1 MSLYSLALLR
11 NTILCYYRMMPNKKN
26 SAMLCSVADVFDDLP
41 ITPAVIPHLMRDPGS
56 VWQRVPTTFTF

>member
-41 ITPAVIPHLMRDPGS
+41 ITPAVIPHLMRDPES
-56 VWQRVPTTFTF
+56 